1 MRPFLVRIKNKCPS
15 SYKLGRTLFKQAGIY
30 YDGTNAIIK
39 MLSNGNLIVLS
50 KRVAPI
56 QLFYKCRNLLDT
68 SMTKG
73 REVIVTA
80 KEFEQGIKTGLNK
93 LSEQD
98 IKQIRDEFNSEPDY
112 PIPSQNPKK

>member
-1 MRPFLVRIKNKCPS
+1 MS
-15 SYKLGRTLFKQAGIY
+15 SQCNY
-30 YDGTNAIIK
+30 
-39 MLSNGNLIVLS
+39 
-50 KRVAPI
+50 PI
-56 QLFYKCRNLLDT
+56 NVVTYWIHQWQ
-68 SMTKG
+68 KG
-73 REVIVTA
+73 ELIVTA